1 LSSVKMLILEAA
13 EHALYKSRINLELI
27 MIDINKTLNAF
38 ISYITVEKGLSGN
51 TVLAYKSDLNKFFK
65 FCKKKQLDVEKMQ
78 HNDITDFLWE
88 IKTEGLKPRSIYRMM
103 ESLRQFYKFLNIEDI
118 IENNPTV
125 YLAAPKIPE
134 DLPGMLSFDEVEL
147 LLGSINLTDE
157 MSIRNRAM
165 LELLYA
171 TGLRVS
177 ELINLKFCNVNIDE
191 SFLKVLGKG
200 SKERLIPFG
209 AKAKDY
215 LNIYLK
221 KRKPSSGV
229 EEHVFIS
236 RLGKKLSRVEFW
248 RQLKNIA
255 KNAGINK
262 NITPHTLRHS
272 FASHL
277 LAGGADIRFVQEML
291 GHSSISTTQIYT
303 HLDNNKLKQQHKKY
317 HPRG

>member
-1 LSSVKMLILEAA
+1 
-13 EHALYKSRINLELI
+13 
-27 MIDINKTLNAF
+27 MIDIDKSLKDF
-38 ISYITVEKGLSGN
+38 ISYITVEKGLSKN
-51 TVLAYKSDLNKFFK
+51 TVLAYKSDLGKFFE
-65 FCKKKQLDVEKMQ
+65 FCKKQRLAVEEFK

-88 IKTEGLKPRSIYRMM
+88 IKTEGLKPRSIYRMI
-103 ESLRQFYKFLNIEDI
+103 ESLRQFYKFLNIEDLI
-118 IENNPTV
+118 KNNPTA
-125 YLAAPKIPE
+125 YLAVPRIPE
-134 DLPGMLSFDEVEL
+134 DLPGMLSFEEVEL
-147 LLGSINLTDE
+147 LLNSVSASDDMN
-157 MSIRNRAM
+157 IRNRAM

-177 ELINLKFCNVNIDE
+177 ELINLKFSNINIDE
-191 SFLKVLGKG
+191 AFLKVMGKG
-200 SKERLIPFG
+200 AKERLIPFG
-209 AKAKDY
+209 SKARNFLNVY
-215 LNIYLK
+215 LQ
-221 KRKPSSGV
+221 KRKPVSNVG
-229 EEHVFIS
+229 EHVFIS

-255 KNAGINK
+255 VKAGINK

-303 HLDNNKLKQQHKKY
+303 HLDNTKLKQQHKKY

>member
-1 LSSVKMLILEAA
+1 
-13 EHALYKSRINLELI
+13 
-27 MIDINKTLNAF
+27 MIDIKTTLNSF
-38 ISYITVEKGLSGN
+38 ISYITVEKGLSKN
-51 TVLAYKSDLNKFFK
+51 TVMAYKSDLNKFFD
-65 FCKKKQLDVEKMQ
+65 FCKKKQFNIEKMQ
-78 HNDITDFLWE
+78 HNGITEFLWQ

-103 ESLRQFYKFLNIEDI
+103 ESLRQFYKFLNIEDLAKS
-118 IENNPTV
+118 NPTA

-147 LLGSINLTDE
+147 LLNSVDSSDE
-157 MSIRNRAM
+157 MNIRNRAM

-177 ELINLKFCNVNIDE
+177 ELINLRFSNINIE
-191 SFLKVLGKG
+191 ETFLKVLGKG

-209 AKAKDY
+209 SKAGDF

-221 KRKPSSGV
+221 KRKPAAGA
-229 EEHVFIS
+229 EDHVFIS

-255 KNAGINK
+255 KNAGIHK

-277 LAGGADIRFVQEML
+277 LSGGADIRFVQEML

-303 HLDNNKLKQQHKKY
+303 HLDNNKIKQQHKKY